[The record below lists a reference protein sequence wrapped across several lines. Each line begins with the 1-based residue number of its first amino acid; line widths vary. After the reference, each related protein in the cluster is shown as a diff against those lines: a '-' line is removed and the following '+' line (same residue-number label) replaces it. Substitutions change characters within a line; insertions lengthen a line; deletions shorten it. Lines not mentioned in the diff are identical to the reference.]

1 MANTVSAIRAVKTT
15 KKKTEIN
22 KIRVGKYKAAVK
34 IIEQAIESKDKTK
47 ALKLFSN
54 FQSQAMKYS
63 KKGSLKRT
71 TISRKISRI
80 SKQIAKL

>member
-54 FQSQAMKYS
+54 FQSQAMKHS
-63 KKGSLKRT
+63 KKGSLKRK